1 MEEHP
6 EDCGPNEDGGG
17 GGDPG
22 GAVAAVLVADAGR
35 GAENEIIIGEEG
47 GVEGEKEGKKTVV
60 YLLTRRYPHT
70 FRSPRA

>member
-35 GAENEIIIGEEG
+35 GAENEIIIGERG
-47 GVEGEKEGKKTVV
+47 G
-60 YLLTRRYPHT
+60 
-70 FRSPRA
+70 